1 MEHGRV
7 ILLVKL
13 QAEAWN
19 FTKSNTPLWAF
30 FTFFVLYN
38 SHHIAQGIT
47 VVKVFIVADQSKT
60 F

>member
-7 ILLVKL
+7 ILLVTL

-19 FTKSNTPLWAF
+19 FTKSNTPPWAF
-30 FTFFVLYN
+30 FTFFILYN
-38 SHHIAQGIT
+38 SYHIVQGIT
-47 VVKVFIVADQSKT
+47 VVKVFIVADQSKI

>member
-19 FTKSNTPLWAF
+19 FTKSNTPPWVF

-47 VVKVFIVADQSKT
+47 VAKVFIVADQSKT